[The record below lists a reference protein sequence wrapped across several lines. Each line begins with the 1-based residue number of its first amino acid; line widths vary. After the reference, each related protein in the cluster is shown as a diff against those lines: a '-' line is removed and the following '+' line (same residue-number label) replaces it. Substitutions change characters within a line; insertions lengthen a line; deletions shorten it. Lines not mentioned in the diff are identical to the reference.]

1 MPAMHED
8 ERRVASAA
16 VRQAASL
23 CRSARAEGFEK
34 QDRSP
39 VTVADFGSQALICRA
54 LLDAFPDDPVIAEE
68 DSATLRKAP
77 DPDILGRV
85 VRHVQAIWPG
95 ADADAVCHWID
106 RGGERHYVD
115 RFWALDPID
124 GTKGFL
130 RGQQYAIAL
139 ALIVNGQVMVA
150 ALGCPNLPMRDDA
163 ASPVGVIFT
172 AVSGQGAMVEP
183 LASEEPAVP
192 VHVNDTTDPS
202 AARFCESVEV
212 GHSSHANAAAV
223 ARHLGVVTEPYRM
236 DSQCKYAIVARG
248 SADIYLCL
256 PTRADYIERIWD
268 HAAGSLVVSEAG
280 GTVSDAAGNP
290 LDFTRGSGLDKNRG
304 VIVTNARLHER
315 VLEALRAVGVA

>member
-1 MPAMHED
+1 MPAMYED

-16 VRQAASL
+16 VKQAASL
-23 CRSARAEGFEK
+23 CRSARAGGFEK

-68 DSATLRKAP
+68 DSATLRKAA

-183 LASEEPAVP
+183 LDSEEPAVT

-223 ARHLGVVTEPYRM
+223 ARHLGVVAEPYHM

-248 SADIYLCL
+248 SADIYLRL

-290 LDFTRGSGLDKNRG
+290 LDFTCGSGLDKNRG
-304 VIVTNARLHER
+304 VIVTNARLHQR